1 MFTRPKLFVG
11 LACLVLAATVV
22 ALAPAPISAQ
32 SPVKSVRD
40 NFARPDQ
47 TIEYHFMLQ
56 VPDLQEKELEK
67 ILQARVIEPLKSI
80 AEIGRLGKP
89 RPGIYVD
96 SRDYTLD
103 KAYLIV
109 RVRQGQITIK
119 SRAGAPESLI
129 DLEDCGAKKYE
140 MDYFAKPNYSI
151 SSDIQFKPEEF
162 ATTPPAFTVPKL
174 WDFMEKKCPALFS
187 QIRPHLKDATVE
199 VPGVATMYSSEIKV
213 KIPSAPKLKEGTL
226 AAWFFPPTDKT
237 LVEFA
242 FTGYNR
248 DRGDLDRLY
257 DEIMTSVKKEGLL
270 NAEQISK
277 TRQYFKA
284 YWGSLPPTE

>member
-1 MFTRPKLFVG
+1 MFTKHRLFSA
-11 LACLVLAATVV
+11 LTLFFLAATVV
-22 ALAPAPISAQ
+22 APGPTSTFAQ
-32 SPVKSVRD
+32 SPAKSVRD

-56 VPDLQEKELEK
+56 VPDLQEKEMEK
-67 ILQARVIEPLKSI
+67 ILQARVIDPLKSI

-96 SRDYTLD
+96 SRDYILD
-103 KAYLIV
+103 KNYLIV

-119 SRAGAPESLI
+119 SRAGAPESVI

-140 MDYFAKPNYSI
+140 MDYFARPNYSI

-162 ATTPPAFTVPKL
+162 ATTLPGFTVPGL
-174 WDFMEKKCPALFS
+174 WAFMDKKCPALFS
-187 QIRPHLKDATVE
+187 QIRPYLKDAAIE
-199 VPGVATMYSSEIKV
+199 IPGVATMYSAEIKI
-213 KIPSAPKLKEGTL
+213 KDPSAPKLKEGTL
-226 AAWFFPPTDKT
+226 AAWFFPPRDQT

-248 DRGDLDRLY
+248 DRVDLDKLY
-257 DEIMTSVKKEGLL
+257 AEIMSAVKKAGLL

-284 YWGSLPPTE
+284 YWGTLPPTE